1 LNVPPVE
8 RLPRSTCQ
16 NNEDR
21 IQLTFNNAADARRL
35 FSRLRRCANPVSII
49 RLKLNGFFECIY
61 PSERALMSQY
71 STPSIGHPATD
82 NF

>member
-1 LNVPPVE
+1 L
-8 RLPRSTCQ
+8 LRSTCQ
-16 NNEDR
+16 NHEDR

-35 FSRLRRCANPVSII
+35 SSRLRRCVDPVLNI
-49 RLKLNGFFECIY
+49 RLKRNDFFDCIY

-71 STPSIGHPATD
+71 SPPSIRHPATD